1 MSAPLRL
8 HAALVIARRQVFE
21 TILSPGLYVTVA
33 LGLLVG
39 WFLASGFTG
48 SIDSAGFN
56 PSLNPLYD
64 VLGRALTGTFGAAL
78 VGKLFAEG
86 PFLLALIAAFL
97 PVFLFLGISAVSRF
111 GQEKNAGAVELLA
124 FGPADGTSYVMAAFL
139 TQALFAAVSLAVIAG
154 FLAAAAALGN
164 LVVGPLFLS
173 SLPVLFA
180 LSLPV
185 FAYGIL
191 CSVLSSNASSALA
204 AFIGL
209 LLVFVLVFT
218 GSLSIA
224 STAVRTAA
232 SVAAAVLQWF
242 SPLYYAT
249 LCVKAAQGG
258 SAAGVLGGLG
268 LLLVLSAVLLAAGH
282 FAIRRRG
289 VRA

>member
-1 MSAPLRL
+1 MTGRL
-8 HAALVIARRQVFE
+8 HAAFVIARRQAFE
-21 TILSPGLYVTVA
+21 TILAPGLYVTVA
-33 LGLLVG
+33 LGLLLG
-39 WFLASGFTG
+39 WFLASGFAV

-56 PSLNPLYD
+56 PALNPMYD
-64 VLGRALTGTFGAAL
+64 VLGRALTGIFGSAL

-86 PFLLALIAAFL
+86 PFLLALIVSFL
-97 PVFLFLGISAVSRF
+97 PVFLFLGISSVSRF

-124 FGPADGTSYVMAAFL
+124 FGPADGTSYILASFFKD
-139 TQALFAAVSLAVIAG
+139 ALFAALSLVVITG

-164 LVVGPLFLS
+164 LVLGPLFLA

-191 CSVLSSNASSALA
+191 CSVLSSNASSALGT
-204 AFIGL
+204 FLGI
-209 LLVFVLVFT
+209 LLVFVLVFA

-232 SVAAAVLQWF
+232 SAAAAVLQWI

-249 LCVKAAQGG
+249 LCMKAVQG
-258 SAAGVLGGLG
+258 SSVAGLLGGIG
-268 LLLVLSAVLLAAGH
+268 LQLVLSAALLAAGH
-282 FAIRRRG
+282 LAISRRG